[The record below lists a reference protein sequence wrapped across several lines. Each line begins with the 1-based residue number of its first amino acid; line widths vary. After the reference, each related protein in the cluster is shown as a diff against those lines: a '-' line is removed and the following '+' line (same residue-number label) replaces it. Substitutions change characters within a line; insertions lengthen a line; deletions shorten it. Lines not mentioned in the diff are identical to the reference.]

1 MKTDQSGDGPA
12 PRKGE
17 TLGTE
22 EGGSD
27 SPAQPAPLAL
37 KDALDENERLR
48 IALEEAEGKRRE
60 RSRNRWRRGRRILV
74 GLLVFLTA
82 LSVLA
87 STVAIWVHAS
97 VFQTDR
103 FVSLIKPAVEDPAV
117 TDPLANQVSNQ
128 LFQALNLQDRVT
140 AALPPNLRLI
150 VPPLTTATRDYVRD
164 KVTEVFRSPGFH
176 ERLLGL
182 IAQAHEKA
190 VALVRGQYEKLPNV
204 VVKEGEVR
212 LNLLPIVTEALRR
225 VVQGAAGLFGAS
237 VQIPV
242 ATPSDQPGP
251 ILTKLS
257 QALGRPLPPDFGQV
271 AVLTTAQLAPLQ
283 DAVKQFDRFVV
294 FGVILALVLLV
305 LTLILSTNRRRTL
318 VQLAVAVVAA
328 FLVAGVA
335 IRRIRDA
342 VLDHI
347 VNDAGRAAAGR
358 VSGSLLASL
367 RGLTTWVAVLG
378 IAVAVCAYLIGRP
391 RWFVKLLTRARALVR
406 RRPSGSEFTTW
417 VASRA
422 DALRFAGIAIAVV
435 TLLIVG
441 VGLASFVVIGGLLI
455 LYEWG
460 VAALHRR
467 VQTGGAE
474 PSA

>member
-1 MKTDQSGDGPA
+1 DGPA
-12 PRKGE
+12 QRKGE
-17 TLGTE
+17 ALGTE

-103 FVSLIKPAVEDPAV
+103 FVSLIKPAVEDQAV

-204 VVKEGEVR
+204 VVKE
-212 LNLLPIVTEALRR
+212 
-225 VVQGAAGLFGAS
+225 
-237 VQIPV
+237 
-242 ATPSDQPGP
+242 
-251 ILTKLS
+251 
-257 QALGRPLPPDFGQV
+257 
-271 AVLTTAQLAPLQ
+271 
-283 DAVKQFDRFVV
+283 
-294 FGVILALVLLV
+294 
-305 LTLILSTNRRRTL
+305 
-318 VQLAVAVVAA
+318 
-328 FLVAGVA
+328 
-335 IRRIRDA
+335 
-342 VLDHI
+342 
-347 VNDAGRAAAGR
+347 
-358 VSGSLLASL
+358 
-367 RGLTTWVAVLG
+367 
-378 IAVAVCAYLIGRP
+378 
-391 RWFVKLLTRARALVR
+391 
-406 RRPSGSEFTTW
+406 
-417 VASRA
+417 
-422 DALRFAGIAIAVV
+422 
-435 TLLIVG
+435 
-441 VGLASFVVIGGLLI
+441 
-455 LYEWG
+455 
-460 VAALHRR
+460 
-467 VQTGGAE
+467 
-474 PSA
+474 